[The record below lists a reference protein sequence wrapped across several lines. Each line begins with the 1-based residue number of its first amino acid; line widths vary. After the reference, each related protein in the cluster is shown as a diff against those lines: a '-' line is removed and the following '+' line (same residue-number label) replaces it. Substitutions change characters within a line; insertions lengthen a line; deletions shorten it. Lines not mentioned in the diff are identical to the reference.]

1 MEIPN
6 FALKWEPK
14 ITEFY
19 FSLVLSVNFWRQ
31 TEEQFGQK
39 KTETGF

>member
-1 MEIPN
+1 MVRYGLTSIWLVTGLMEIPN

-19 FSLVLSVNFWRQ
+19 FSLVLSVNF
-31 TEEQFGQK
+31 
-39 KTETGF
+39 